1 MGTLAKF
8 PLRTGT
14 MARKLPETTIRE
26 IAEKVS
32 ILDVISPCVSLTRAG
47 KYYKGLCPFHPDKNP
62 SMVVN
67 PERNTFHCFA
77 CGTGGDAYSFFMK
90 FHHVPFMDAVRELA
104 RQAGV
109 SLGDRSEQ
117 TDPRR
122 EEAHRRAVDL
132 NREAARYYA
141 QCLEKSAGAEHARR
155 YLEQRGIGPEMIR
168 DFSMGY
174 APNGWD
180 GLVRFLSKSPSSL
193 ERATSLGLIQPRKS
207 GRGHYDRFRNRIMFP
222 IHGTSGQILAF
233 GGRTLDPEGP
243 KYINSPESFLYKK
256 GSVLYGLHQ
265 AHSSIR
271 QMDCVILVEGYMDL
285 ITMHR
290 NGFRHAVAVLGTALT
305 LQQIQILKRY
315 SRHFLFLFDGDDAG
329 KQASFRNL
337 PETLEKQ
344 VDARAVYLPPE
355 DDPDS
360 FLRRN
365 GRNALQEMLEVAAPL
380 LDCFLR
386 EQTEALS
393 YRSTVEEQVR
403 VVREILPVL
412 QKIPDRLEQQLRIRS
427 LSERMGIEERLLVD
441 ELSALSKKKERAPSP
456 KVEIRT
462 EPPARWPSEERLVCQ
477 ILIQFPELSLHFS
490 EAGVLDFFTDRSLKR
505 FVEVLSEHYQTR
517 GTVNLPEII
526 PLQEDPVLSGLLT
539 GLSCREEF
547 TEPEAL
553 TALQDSIRR
562 IRRKSLQAR
571 LKRLNQKIREAE
583 TQSQKDLQSRLFV
596 EKQRLLE
603 EEKALQP

>member
-1 MGTLAKF
+1 
-8 PLRTGT
+8 
-14 MARKLPETTIRE
+14 MAPKLPETTIRE

-62 SMVVN
+62 SMIVN

-90 FHHVPFMDAVRELA
+90 FHHVPFLDAVRELA

-109 SLGDRSEQ
+109 SLGDPRARK
-117 TDPRR
+117 DPRR

-132 NREAARYYA
+132 NREVARFYA
-141 QCLEKSAGAEHARR
+141 QTLQKSTGAEHARR
-155 YLEQRGIGPEMIR
+155 YLEQRGVGPEMIR
-168 DFSMGY
+168 EFSLGY

-180 GLVRFLSKSPSSL
+180 GLVRFLSKPPSSL
-193 ERATSLGLIQPRKS
+193 DRASSLGLIQARKS
-207 GRGHYDRFRNRIMFP
+207 GRGYYDRFRNRIMFP
-222 IHGTSGQILAF
+222 IHGTTGQILAF

-256 GSVLYGLHQ
+256 GTVLYGLHQ
-265 AHSSIR
+265 AQASIR
-271 QMDCVILVEGYMDL
+271 ERNCVILVEGYMDL
-285 ITMHR
+285 ITMQR
-290 NGFRHAVAVLGTALT
+290 NGFHHTVAVLGTSLT
-305 LQQIQILKRY
+305 LQQTQILKRY
-315 SRHFLFLFDGDDAG
+315 SRHFVFLFDGDDAG

-337 PETLEKQ
+337 PETLEKSI
-344 VDARAVYLPPE
+344 DARAVYLPPE

-360 FLRRN
+360 FLRRE
-365 GRNALQEMLEVAAPL
+365 GRDALQEKLDEAAPL

-386 EQTEALS
+386 EKTEAVRFRGS
-393 YRSTVEEQVR
+393 VEDQVR
-403 VVREILPVL
+403 AAREILPVL
-412 QKIPDRLEQQLRIRS
+412 HKIPDRLEQQLRIRS
-427 LSERMGIEERLLVD
+427 LSDRLGIEERFLRD
-441 ELSALSKKKERAPSP
+441 ELAALSRKKDRAPPASEEP
-456 KVEIRT
+456 RSK
-462 EPPARWPSEERLVCQ
+462 PPANWPAEERLVCQ
-477 ILIQFPELSLHFS
+477 ILIQFPELSLHLS
-490 EAGVLDFFTDRSLKR
+490 EANVLDFFTDRSLKR
-505 FVEVLSEHYQTR
+505 FVELLSTHFRTR
-517 GTVNLPEII
+517 GTVNLSEILL
-526 PLQEDPVLSGLLT
+526 LQEDPALSGLLT

-547 TEPEAL
+547 TEPEAA

-583 TQSQKDLQSRLFV
+583 TLSQKDLQSRLFM